1 MKISIIL
8 KDLFYWLLRPN
19 KRQVQNDHKCP
30 PWQRHCLPWIWD
42 VEKLR
47 CIFVCLTCRIV
58 LVSSSWFWQD
68 KHQYPGLRCFI
79 LVFWPYQQSS
89 KSGLKDKKNSPNII
103 SFRFFFFGEPPFFQQ
118 FLVSSTASAGFRPS
132 TRLFSN
138 QPQEIVNKS
147 FFKYNQST
155 EQCKGCRYIQIIIFL
170 IPPHMGRLFGS
181 FFWFCRKCQH
191 QIVFTS
197 PFSSKS
203 IVLVLFSPQ
212 KDAICDILY

>member
-103 SFRFFFFGEPPFFQQ
+103 SFRFFF
-118 FLVSSTASAGFRPS
+118 LVSHHF
-132 TRLFSN
+132 FSN
-138 QPQEIVNKS
+138 SWSVLQRVPGLGLPHACSLINPRKS
-147 FFKYNQST
+147 STSHFSSITNQRSSVR
-155 EQCKGCRYIQIIIFL
+155 GVDIS
-170 IPPHMGRLFGS
+170 RLL
-181 FFWFCRKCQH
+181 FFWSPLIWGDYLEVFFDFVENVNTKLCLHRRFH
-191 QIVFTS
+191 QNR
-197 PFSSKS
+197 
-203 IVLVLFSPQ
+203 L
-212 KDAICDILY
+212 C